1 MAAVRS
7 TEISFDVL
15 KSIRPLIVSI
25 GNSVSSSE
33 PLRDMRKKLQI
44 KIRNFVAEVRP
55 VIFPELPPSEKT
67 EDIDEETD
75 NYVVT

>member
-33 PLRDMRKKLQI
+33 PLRDMRRKLQV

-67 EDIDEETD
+67 EDFDEETD